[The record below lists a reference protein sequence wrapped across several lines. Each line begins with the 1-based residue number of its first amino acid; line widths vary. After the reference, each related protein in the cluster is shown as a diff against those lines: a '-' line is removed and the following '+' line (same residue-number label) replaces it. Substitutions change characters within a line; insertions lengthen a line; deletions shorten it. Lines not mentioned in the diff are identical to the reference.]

1 MSQAP
6 VALIIGGQTYRVR
19 TAATEQVLRRLA
31 ATVEAR
37 LRLLTGSSQ
46 STPPPQAL
54 LLVAIALAHDLE
66 HERTLRKTL
75 ERETQDV
82 LQILLDRIDGAIGNA
97 DTALAALASDA
108 SQSDET

>member
-6 VALIIGGQTYRVR
+6 VALTVGGQTYRVR
-19 TAATEQVLRRLA
+19 AAATEQVLRRLA

-46 STPPPQAL
+46 CAPQPQAL

-82 LQILLDRIDGAIGNA
+82 LQMLLDRIDAALGNA
-97 DTALAALASDA
+97 DTALAALPSDA
-108 SQSDET
+108 SQSEET